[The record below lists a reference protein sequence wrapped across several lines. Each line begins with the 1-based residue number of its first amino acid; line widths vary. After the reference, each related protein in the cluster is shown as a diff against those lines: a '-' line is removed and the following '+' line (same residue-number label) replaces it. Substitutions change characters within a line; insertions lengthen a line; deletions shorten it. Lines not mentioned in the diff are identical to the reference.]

1 MKCRYTLFGRRAF
14 VAAATSLALIGMSAV
29 SAQAETALDRIKAAG
44 VVRVGIANINPYGF
58 VGPDGKVSGQSPELL
73 RAFFG
78 SMDVEVEPVVTE
90 FGSLIGGL
98 LAGHFDVVSTGML
111 IQPDRC
117 DVVAFGNPEYRSD
130 NAFAVSKGNPL
141 RLTSYRTVA
150 ESANARLGMIT
161 GSGEIAYATRAGVPD
176 DRQILFPD
184 LTTAMA
190 ALQAGRVDA
199 VVASTVTMRNAVT
212 RAATDTVEYAA
223 LSEQPTSDDGKPAT
237 RYGAMAFR
245 KEDDALRDTWNAW
258 LAENL
263 ANGTVTKIIE
273 PFGFGSETLPA
284 PGLTAE
290 QVCNL

>member
-1 MKCRYTLFGRRAF
+1 
-14 VAAATSLALIGMSAV
+14 MSAV

-223 LSEQPTSDDGKPAT
+223 LSEQPTSEDGKPAT

-263 ANGTVTKIIE
+263 ANGTVTKIIC
-273 PFGFGSETLPA
+273 PLNLL
-284 PGLTAE
+284 GLRMT
-290 QVCNL
+290 